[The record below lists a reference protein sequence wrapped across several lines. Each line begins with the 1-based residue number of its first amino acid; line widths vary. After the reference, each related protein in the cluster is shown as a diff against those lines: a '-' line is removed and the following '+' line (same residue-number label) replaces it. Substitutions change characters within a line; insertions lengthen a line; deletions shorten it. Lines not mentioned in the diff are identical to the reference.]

1 MRGSHDYA
9 SYRTNPAYRGG
20 HLGLC
25 HRGESA
31 MRPRSVLG
39 LVSAYEFGNRRGER
53 RAERR
58 AMGEKRRHPL
68 LLVIA
73 GLALLVLAGMGALTS
88 PGAPPTETTPTLAT
102 STALPPPS
110 APAESMPLQ
119 PAAPSATSLLPPAAS
134 LVPLPGVPGAF
145 TGGNR

>member
-1 MRGSHDYA
+1 VRGSHDYA
-9 SYRTNPAYRGG
+9 SYRTDPAYRGG

-58 AMGEKRRHPL
+58 TMGEKRRHPL

-88 PGAPPTETTPTLAT
+88 PGAPPTETPAT
-102 STALPPPS
+102 STVMLPTSGSAGLVPP
-110 APAESMPLQ
+110 Q
-119 PAAPSATSLLPPAAS
+119 PATPSATSLLPLAAS